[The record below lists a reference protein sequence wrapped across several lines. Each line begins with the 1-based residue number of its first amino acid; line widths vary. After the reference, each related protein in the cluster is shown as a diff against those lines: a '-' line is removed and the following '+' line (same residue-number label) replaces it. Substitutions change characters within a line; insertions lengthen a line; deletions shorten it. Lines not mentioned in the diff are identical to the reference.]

1 MSYVG
6 AALSPRETKKLV
18 LGRGSYVGDLTVP
31 GLLHAAFV
39 RSPAAHAR
47 IRRIDVDAARRQPGI
62 VAVLTGRDL
71 ARVTAPLR
79 IAPPIEGLLPM
90 EMATLPMDKV
100 RFVGDPVACVIGE
113 DRYQV
118 EDACALVDVE
128 YEHLPAVVDPEHAQD
143 PGLPRVDETIP
154 ANRPYDGVFAHG
166 DVQAAL
172 SAADRVVEAR
182 FHQGRQTHAPMEPRG
197 CLASWLPGDE
207 TLTFW
212 HSTQIPHPMR
222 SALAARLGIAESAV
236 RVITPDVG
244 GGLGQKIPLY
254 REELATAA
262 ASRLLGRPVRW
273 IETRRENLMSALHA
287 REDIVECRPR

>member
-18 LGRGSYVGDLTVP
+18 IGRGSYVGDLTMP

-39 RSPAAHAR
+39 RSPHAHAR
-47 IRRIDVDAARRQPGI
+47 IGRIDADAAGRQPGI
-62 VAVLTGRDL
+62 VTVLTGHDL
-71 ARVTAPLR
+71 ARVTVPLR

-90 EMATLPMDKV
+90 EMPTLPVDKV
-100 RFVGDPVACVIGE
+100 RFVGDPIACVIGE

-118 EDACALVDVE
+118 EDACGLVEVE
-128 YEHLPAVVDPEHAQD
+128 YEHLAAVVDPEPARNA
-143 PGLPRVDETIP
+143 GLPRVDAVIP
-154 ANRPYDGVFAHG
+154 ANCPYAGIFAHG
-166 DVQAAL
+166 DVESALRAAH
-172 SAADRVVEAR
+172 RVVEAR

-197 CLASWLPGDE
+197 CLASWLPGDD

-222 SALAARLGIAESAV
+222 TALAARLGIAESAV

-244 GGLGQKIPLY
+244 GGFGQKIPLY

-273 IETRRENLMSALHA
+273 IETRRENLLSALHA
-287 REDIVECRPR
+287 REGT